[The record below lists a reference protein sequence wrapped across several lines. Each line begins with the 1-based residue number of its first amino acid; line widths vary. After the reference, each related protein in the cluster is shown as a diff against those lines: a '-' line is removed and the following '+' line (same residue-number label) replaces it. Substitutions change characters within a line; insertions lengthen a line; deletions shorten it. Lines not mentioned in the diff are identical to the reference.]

1 VTLTARVSRGEGAAR
16 TDTAVAASR
25 KRFLIATIL
34 DVVRTI
40 LTMFSNLVATS
51 ERTQQ
56 LLYLTLLV
64 QDMGLSR
71 RCVFVSCAPQMML
84 DEHPCMER

>member
-1 VTLTARVSRGEGAAR
+1 MHVQVARASRGEGAAR

-34 DVVRTI
+34 DVVRAI
-40 LTMFSNLVATS
+40 VTMSSYLVATN
-51 ERTQQ
+51 ERIQP
-56 LLYLTLLV
+56 LLYLTLFV

-71 RCVFVSCAPQMML
+71 RCVFCPLHISDDVG
-84 DEHPCMER
+84 